1 VGPARQ
7 VTTRDESGQMT
18 AHGVKQLPTG
28 MIAPDGPPTTLG
40 PSGRDWV
47 AFLQG
52 NVTRDA
58 TYFVNGTPV
67 GARDIFQARAPSR
80 SGALLSKAGRAWRAL
95 SVRACAL
102 RCGPAVRLPGRAG
115 ACEPCHSRPR
125 SRGPSSLRKVTSARA
140 CGWGRMPEAD
150 WRSGEACH
158 IMRAGEGRR

>member
-1 VGPARQ
+1 VWKYILPGVLRCRPCWCLISISQPDLSGTYLETRFGGAARQ

-28 MIAPDGPPTTLG
+28 MIAPDGPPSTLG

-67 GARDIFQARAPSR
+67 GARDIFQARARAQRRPFLPHPTLS
-80 SGALLSKAGRAWRAL
+80 SKAAM
-95 SVRACAL
+95 
-102 RCGPAVRLPGRAG
+102 
-115 ACEPCHSRPR
+115 
-125 SRGPSSLRKVTSARA
+125 AR
-140 CGWGRMPEAD
+140 
-150 WRSGEACH
+150 
-158 IMRAGEGRR
+158 